1 MKKLFYLL
9 LAFGLA
15 SGADAKTIMP
25 SEAEGIAAGFMAGKT
40 FGVPGMKKAPG
51 SVADNRAALPY
62 YIYNCENGGFVIV
75 SGDDR
80 FGEILAYSHN
90 GAIDLNAAPEGL
102 SDLLGLYAAAY
113 DALPSDDTTEGSV
126 MAAAPTVV
134 VEPLLGNI
142 TWGQD
147 APFNTM
153 TPVSA
158 GTTHFYTG
166 CVACAATQIMRYHSY
181 PEKGTGTKTYTDP
194 LSKNTL
200 TADFGNTEYK
210 WSLMP
215 AKVPQLA
222 TSEQIQAYS
231 TLAAHFGVAV
241 EMQYEASGSG
251 AYDMLVPYALR
262 TYFGYDAGVRGHMRN
277 YYSTSEWMSIIKNE
291 LSQGRPVFYGGTSDK
306 GSGGH
311 AFVLDGYDSQD
322 FVHVN
327 WGWYGNSN
335 GYFRI
340 NHLDPSSLGEGGGAG
355 GYNLS
360 QDMVTGIR
368 PAQAGSVREY
378 ALYGESRLSVDGP
391 FGGTFSMMSFVGNI
405 DVEPFSGRIE
415 GALVKDGEIVAVLG
429 GDNLSLS
436 GFSKGHSGSSL
447 VNLRNVASKVE
458 GVADGDGYE
467 LRMVYRGDEEAAWH
481 ILRHSNGLPSGMYV
495 SVVNGDIVPGEKHTP
510 YPDVVLH
517 SAIETDGDLYVGGYG
532 RATFAM
538 ENLTGDYDISTI
550 TIRLVNVDDPSV
562 KSETDFNVHVY
573 NQSVE
578 TVDITFPVST
588 QIPAGKYRVEALVID
603 NGKEYPFAL
612 NGHEPTVVNVLDTPS
627 APVLRLAATPTWQV
641 NNSSAAVAD
650 RLAQG
655 EFVYITGTFRNAGVP
670 GTAKV
675 LTRLTNTAT
684 GLTSPL
690 VMAEAT
696 FSGAGAVSVTFARQV
711 PHDPGTYTVDFV
723 QVSDDYSETPIAMM
737 SGEPLVI
744 TVDPSD
750 NIVADVTAFY
760 FPDKIGKGERVSFSL
775 EAVARQTVTNTVY
788 LRVRQLTN
796 TKGEIVTMKS
806 GTKFVAGEPVTI
818 SGSYRPGSS
827 LEDGIY
833 MIIAEAGPSSSK
845 TTPLGNHAAY
855 AKTVAI
861 GDVASA
867 DAIEAA
873 KTTAAIWLEGRM
885 LRVVAADGREVSSV
899 ELYAPSG
906 TLIASDTYD
915 LSHLIP
921 GIFIVSATLDNSS
934 RTTAKI
940 AVK

>member
-9 LAFGLA
+9 LAFGLV

-40 FGVPGMKKAPG
+40 FGVPRMKKAPG
-51 SVADNRAALPY
+51 TAADNRAALPY
-62 YIYNCENGGFVIV
+62 YIYNCEDGGFVIV

-80 FGEILAYSHN
+80 FGEILAYSYS
-90 GAIDLNAAPEGL
+90 GAIDLTSAPEGL
-102 SDLLGLYAAAY
+102 TGLLGLYATAY
-113 DALPSDDTTEGSV
+113 DAIADGEEGACTPMTSV
-126 MAAAPTVV
+126 PAAV

-142 TWGQD
+142 AWGQD
-147 APFNTM
+147 APFNSL
-153 TPVSA
+153 TPIST

-262 TYFGYDAGVRGHMRN
+262 TYFGYDAGVRGHMRD
-277 YYSTSEWMSIIKNE
+277 YYSTSEWMSIIKDE

-306 GSGGH
+306 GTGGH

-368 PAQAGSVREY
+368 PAQAGSVRDY

-405 DVEPFSGRIE
+405 DVEQFDGRIE

-429 GDNLSLS
+429 GDNLSLG
-436 GFSKGHSGSSL
+436 GFSNGHSGSKLVSL
-447 VNLRNVASKVE
+447 SNVASTVA
-458 GVADGDGYE
+458 GVADGTGYE
-467 LRMVYRGDEEAAWH
+467 LRLAYKGADEAGWH
-481 ILRHSNGLPSGMYV
+481 ILRHSNGLPSRVYA
-495 SVVNGDIVPGEKHTP
+495 SVADGNIILGEKHTP

-517 SAIETDGDLYVGGYG
+517 SAIETDGDMYAGGYG
-532 RATFAM
+532 RASFAM
-538 ENLTGDYDISTI
+538 ENRTGDYDISTI
-550 TIRLVNVDDPSV
+550 TIRLVNVDNPSV
-562 KSETDFNVHVY
+562 KSEADFNVHIY
-573 NQSVE
+573 NQSIE

-612 NGHEPTVVNVLDTPS
+612 NGHEPTVVNVLDTPT

-675 LTRLTNTAT
+675 LARLTNTAT
-684 GLTSPL
+684 GQTSPL

-696 FSGAGAVSVTFARQV
+696 FSGGSAVSVTFARQV

-723 QVSDDYSETPIAMM
+723 QIGDDYSEMPIAMM

-744 TVDPSD
+744 TVDPSE
-750 NIVADVTAFY
+750 NIVADVTAFE
-760 FPDKIGKGERVSFSL
+760 FPDKIGKGERVPFSL
-775 EAVARQTVTNTVY
+775 EAVARQTVSNTVY

-796 TKGEIVTMKS
+796 TKGEIVTMQR
-806 GTKFVAGEPVTI
+806 TDFVAGEPVVI
-818 SGSYRPGSS
+818 SGSYRPAAS

-861 GDVASA
+861 GDVTSVE
-867 DAIEAA
+867 AIEAA
-873 KTTAAIWLEGRM
+873 KTTAAIWLEGRQ
-885 LRVVAADGREVSSV
+885 LRVVAADGHEVSTV

-906 TLIASDTYD
+906 TLIARDTHD
-915 LSHLIP
+915 LSHLTP
-921 GIFIVSATLDNSS
+921 GIYIVSATLDNGS

-940 AVK
+940 AVR

>member
-9 LAFGLA
+9 LAFGLV

-25 SEAEGIAAGFMAGKT
+25 SEAEGIAAGFMAGRT
-40 FGVPGMKKAPG
+40 FGVPRMKKAPG
-51 SVADNRAALPY
+51 AAADNRAALPY
-62 YIYNCENGGFVIV
+62 YIYNCEDGGFVIV

-80 FGEILAYSHN
+80 FGEILAYSYA
-90 GAIDLNAAPEGL
+90 GSIDMTAAPDGL
-102 SDLLGLYAAAY
+102 TGLLGLYATAY
-113 DALPSDDTTEGSV
+113 NALPAGDETAGSM
-126 MAAAPTVV
+126 MASAPSVV

-142 TWGQD
+142 AWGQD
-147 APFNTM
+147 APFNSL
-153 TPVSA
+153 TPVSS

-166 CVACAATQIMRYHSY
+166 CVACAATQIMRYYSW

-215 AKVPQLA
+215 AKVPQITKA
-222 TSEQIQAYS
+222 EQIQAYS

-241 EMQYEASGSG
+241 EMQYETSGSG

-262 TYFGYDAGVRGHMRN
+262 TYFGYDAGVRGHLRD
-277 YYSTSEWMSIIKNE
+277 YYSTSEWMSLIKDE
-291 LSQGRPVFYGGTSDK
+291 LSQGRPVFYGGSSDR
-306 GSGGH
+306 GMGGH

-368 PAQAGSVREY
+368 PAQAGSVRDY
-378 ALYGESRLSVDGP
+378 AVYGESRLSVDGP
-391 FGGTFSMMSFVGNI
+391 FGGAFTMMSFLGNI
-405 DVEPFSGRIE
+405 DVEPFSGRLE
-415 GALVKDGEIVAVLG
+415 GALVKNGEIVATLG
-429 GDNLSLS
+429 GDNISLG
-436 GFSKGHSGSSL
+436 GFSSGHSGSSL
-447 VNLRNVASKVE
+447 VTLRNVASSVD
-458 GVADGDGYE
+458 GVLDGDYDICF
-467 LRMVYRGDEEAAWH
+467 VYRGSDSDVWN
-481 ILRHSNGLPSGMYV
+481 ILRHSNGLPSRAKVKVAG
-495 SVVNGDIVPGEKHTP
+495 GEIILGEKHVP

-517 SAIETDGDLYVGGYG
+517 SEIETDGDLYAGGYG
-532 RATFAM
+532 RALFAM
-538 ENLTGDYDISTI
+538 ENRTGDYDISTI
-550 TIRLVNVDDPSV
+550 TIRLVNIDNPSV

-573 NQSVE
+573 NQSIE

-612 NGHEPTVVNVLDTPS
+612 NGHEQTVVNVLDMPS

-684 GLTSPL
+684 GQTSPL

-696 FSGAGAVSVTFARQV
+696 FSGGGAVSVTFARQV

-723 QVSDDYSETPIAMM
+723 QVGDDYRETPIAMM

-744 TVDPSD
+744 TVDLSD
-750 NIVADVTAFY
+750 NIVADVTAFE
-760 FPDKIGKGERVSFSL
+760 FPEKIGKEERVPFSL
-775 EAVARQTVTNTVY
+775 EAVARQTVSNTVY
-788 LRVRQLTN
+788 LRLRQLTN
-796 TKGEIVTMKS
+796 SKGEIVTMKS

-818 SGSYRPGSS
+818 SGNYRSGSS

-845 TTPLGNHAAY
+845 TTPLGNHALY

-861 GDVASA
+861 GDVSA
-867 DAIEAA
+867 VDAIEAA
-873 KTTAAIWLEGRM
+873 KTTAAIWLEGRQ
-885 LRVVAADGREVSSV
+885 LRVVAAEGREVASV
-899 ELYAPSG
+899 DIHTAAG
-906 TLIASDTYD
+906 ALIARDRYD
-915 LSHLIP
+915 LSTLTP
-921 GIFIVSATLDNSS
+921 GIYIVSATLDNGS

-940 AVK
+940 AVR

>member
-40 FGVPGMKKAPG
+40 FGMPRMKKAPG
-51 SVADNRAALPY
+51 TAANDRASLPY
-62 YIYNCENGGFVIV
+62 YIYNCEDGGFVIV

-102 SDLLGLYAAAY
+102 TDLLGLYAAAY
-113 DALPSDDTTEGSV
+113 DALPIEDTAESSAMTST
-126 MAAAPTVV
+126 PSVV

-142 TWGQD
+142 AWGQD

-153 TPVSA
+153 TPISS

-166 CVACAATQIMRYHSY
+166 CVACAATQIMRYHGY
-181 PEKGTGTKTYTDP
+181 PEKGTGIKTYTDP

-532 RATFAM
+532 RASFAM
-538 ENLTGDYDISTI
+538 ENLTGDYDISRI

-588 QIPAGKYRVEALVID
+588 QIPAGKYGVEALVID

-612 NGHEPTVVNVLDTPS
+612 NGHEPTVVNVLDTPA

-684 GLTSPL
+684 GVTSPL
-690 VMAEAT
+690 VMAEAA

-723 QVSDDYSETPIAMM
+723 QVGDDYSETPIAMM

-750 NIVADVTAFY
+750 NIVADVTAFE

-775 EAVARQTVTNTVY
+775 EAVARQTITNTVY

-845 TTPLGNHAAY
+845 TNPLGNHAAY

-867 DAIEAA
+867 EAIEAA
-873 KTTAAIWLEGRM
+873 KTTVAIWLEGRM
-885 LRVVAADGREVSSV
+885 LRVVAADGHEVSTV
-899 ELYAPSG
+899 ELYTPSG
-906 TLIASDTYD
+906 TLIARNTYD
-915 LSHLIP
+915 LSHLTP
-921 GIFIVSATLDNSS
+921 GIYIVSATLDNGS

-940 AVK
+940 AVR

>member
-9 LAFGLA
+9 LAFGLV

-25 SEAEGIAAGFMAGKT
+25 PEAEGIAAGFMAGRT
-40 FGVPGMKKAPG
+40 FGVPRMKKAPG
-51 SVADNRAALPY
+51 SAADNRAALPY
-62 YIYNCENGGFVIV
+62 YIYNCEDGGFVIV

-80 FGEILAYSHN
+80 FGEILAYSYA
-90 GAIDLNAAPEGL
+90 GSIDMTAAPDGL
-102 SDLLGLYAAAY
+102 TGLLGLYATAY
-113 DALPSDDTTEGSV
+113 NALPAGDETAGSM
-126 MAAAPTVV
+126 MASAPSVV

-142 TWGQD
+142 AWGQD
-147 APFNTM
+147 APFNSL
-153 TPVSA
+153 TPVSS

-166 CVACAATQIMRYHSY
+166 CVACAATQIMRYYSW

-215 AKVPQLA
+215 AKVPQITKA
-222 TSEQIQAYS
+222 EQIQAYS

-262 TYFGYDAGVRGHMRN
+262 TYFGYDAGVRGHLRD
-277 YYSTSEWMSIIKNE
+277 YYSTSEWMSLIKDE
-291 LSQGRPVFYGGTSDK
+291 LSQGRPVFYGGSSDR
-306 GSGGH
+306 GMGGH

-368 PAQAGSVREY
+368 PAQAGSARDY
-378 ALYGESRLSVDGP
+378 AVYGESRMSIDGP
-391 FGGTFSMMSFVGNI
+391 FGDAFTMMSFIGNI
-405 DVEPFSGRIE
+405 DVEPFSGRLE
-415 GALVKDGEIVAVLG
+415 GALVKNGEIVATLG
-429 GDNLSLS
+429 GDNISLA
-436 GFSKGHSGSSL
+436 GFSNGHSGSSL
-447 VNLRNVASKVE
+447 VTLRNVASSVD
-458 GVADGDGYE
+458 GVLDGDYDICF
-467 LRMVYRGDEEAAWH
+467 VYRGSDSDVWN
-481 ILRHSNGLPSGMYV
+481 ILRHSNGLPSRAKVKVAG
-495 SVVNGDIVPGEKHTP
+495 GEIILGEKHTP

-517 SAIETDGDLYVGGYG
+517 SEIETDGDLYAGGYG
-532 RATFAM
+532 RALFAM
-538 ENLTGDYDISTI
+538 ENRTGDYDISTI
-550 TIRLVNVDDPSV
+550 TIRLVNIDNPSV

-573 NQSVE
+573 NQSIE

-612 NGHEPTVVNVLDTPS
+612 NGHEQTVVNVLDMPS

-675 LTRLTNTAT
+675 LTRLTNMAT
-684 GLTSPL
+684 GQTSPL

-696 FSGAGAVSVTFARQV
+696 FSGGGAVSVTFARQV

-723 QVSDDYSETPIAMM
+723 QVGDDYRETPIAMM

-750 NIVADVTAFY
+750 NIVADVTAFE
-760 FPDKIGKGERVSFSL
+760 FPEKIGKEERVPFSL
-775 EAVARQTVTNTVY
+775 EAVACQTVSNTVY
-788 LRVRQLTN
+788 LRLRQLTN
-796 TKGEIVTMKS
+796 SKGEIVTMKS
-806 GTKFVAGEPVTI
+806 TKFVSGEPVTI
-818 SGSYRPGSS
+818 SGNYRPGSS

-833 MIIAEAGPSSSK
+833 MIIAESGPSSTK
-845 TTPLGNHAAY
+845 TNPLGNHALY

-861 GDVASA
+861 GDVSA
-867 DAIEAA
+867 VDAIETA
-873 KTTAAIWLEGRM
+873 KTTAAIWLEDRQ
-885 LRVVAADGREVSSV
+885 LRVVAAEGREVASV
-899 ELYAPSG
+899 DIHTAAG
-906 TLIASDTYD
+906 ALIARDTYD
-915 LSHLIP
+915 LSHLTP
-921 GIFIVSATLDNSS
+921 GIYIVSATLDNGS

-940 AVK
+940 AVR